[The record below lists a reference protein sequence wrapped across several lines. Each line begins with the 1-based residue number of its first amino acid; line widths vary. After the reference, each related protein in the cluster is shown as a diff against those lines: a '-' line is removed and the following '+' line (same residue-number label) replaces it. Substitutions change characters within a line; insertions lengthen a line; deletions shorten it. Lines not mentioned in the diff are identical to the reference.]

1 MKLTVRFVE
10 IEYVHAVWPQVEDFI
25 IRALKQGQPYSEA
38 YHPYTE
44 EHVLQF
50 LASGQWL
57 LLVGVDDDNK
67 IRGAGTLAFT
77 NYPLFRAAI
86 LTTLGGEFLANPKVL
101 EQTKQIAKARGAT
114 VLQAYCRDSMVRLA
128 KRSGFEPHNRLVEQQ
143 I

>member
-10 IEYVHAVWPQVEDFI
+10 IEYVHAVWPRVKDYI
-25 IRALKQGQPYSEA
+25 VKALKLGQPYSEA
-38 YHPYTE
+38 YHPYNE

-57 LLVGVDDDNK
+57 LLVGVSEDNK
-67 IRGAGTLAFT
+67 IHGAGTLSFH
-77 NYPLFRAAI
+77 NYPLFRAAV